1 MLPFFKSLQEWE
13 LMPHSCGMD
22 QVVDLKRRNY
32 ILLHSSQGSFKLYCL
47 LSYFFLVY
55 QITGN
60 HLLSWQ
66 PGNSHFSFELIYFSS
81 IVIIEKYSSVLYAQ
95 QRAAKCNK
103 VLATSALLVFIFLG
117 LIYGGIVKVNLDIVA
132 LYCIIS
138 FFPALM
144 LLIYYHRQGG
154 KLFARFGREDLISF
168 YNFSLIVF
176 ITNLVQFV
184 AYRADF
190 WLIDYFRNT
199 EQVGVY
205 AQANRFA
212 QLLWVI
218 PNILAGILAPVIA
231 KGFMSRS
238 LMLII
243 SRIISFTNLF
253 LMAVVAIISWF
264 FYQYFLGK
272 DFSAGFKTLFLMMPG
287 YYFFCLNILFAAWF
301 SAKRLLWI
309 NFAGSSICLFL
320 VLLFDW
326 LLIPHLGIN
335 GAAIA
340 NTVAYSAAGFFHA
353 AMFMRVT
360 KTTLGEFLKFKKRD
374 RFNPVEIAVS
384 ALEKY
389 SYSTVGQQYSAI
401 YSRVNSFTK

>member
-1 MLPFFKSLQEWE
+1 
-13 LMPHSCGMD
+13 
-22 QVVDLKRRNY
+22 
-32 ILLHSSQGSFKLYCL
+32 
-47 LSYFFLVY
+47 
-55 QITGN
+55 
-60 HLLSWQ
+60 
-66 PGNSHFSFELIYFSS
+66 
-81 IVIIEKYSSVLYAQ
+81 
-95 QRAAKCNK
+95 
-103 VLATSALLVFIFLG
+103 
-117 LIYGGIVKVNLDIVA
+117 
-132 LYCIIS
+132 
-138 FFPALM
+138 M

-360 KTTLGEFLKFKKRD
+360 KTTLGEFLKFKKGDWRGI
-374 RFNPVEIAVS
+374 FKLQS
-384 ALEKY
+384 
-389 SYSTVGQQYSAI
+389 
-401 YSRVNSFTK
+401 